1 MRNDPQTRSDR
12 AAAANTIAAFTL
24 AVLGVLGAASLAAC
38 GDGSV
43 SELDGAGGAG
53 PQSGGGS
60 GQGFGGGGSGGGGIA
75 GDAGGPSKAE
85 TMFRALL
92 PDLTQACGGACH
104 VDGSGGAPA
113 FLSGS
118 DPYKTIATRKGI
130 VVKDTSTSS
139 LLNKGRHEGPELL
152 DPLRTKVFQWLDLE
166 SQALAA
172 INLPTTDAFT
182 VADGANTI
190 DISKGGA
197 NLAGAKL
204 TFNASASGNLLT
216 LTNMQLVAPASS
228 GVHIVFPIFDV
239 IPAKGAEIKDQ
250 SFSNADQT
258 VAAGQTATLRPGI
271 LILTQWDPAGKMRI
285 EFTKLESGSVSGGD
299 AGAGGGGGGCK
310 SVASFTANAVP
321 AIQQNGCL
329 NCHNT
334 GGSGNGALD
343 LSALGMNPR
352 DDARACA
359 QALTRSNV
367 QTPAQSDIIL
377 APTGGVAAHPF
388 KNASQNY
395 ATMIEAWLVNEK

>member
-1 MRNDPQTRSDR
+1 MFVF
-12 AAAANTIAAFTL
+12 AA
-24 AVLGVLGAASLAAC
+24 VLGAASLAAC
-38 GDGSV
+38 SDGGV
-43 SELDGAGGAG
+43 GELQGIGGPHGGA
-53 PQSGGGS
+53 GS
-60 GQGFGGGGSGGGGIA
+60 GQGFGGGSGGGGIA
-75 GDAGGPSKAE
+75 ADAGGPSRAE

-92 PDLTQACGGACH
+92 PDMTQACGGACH
-104 VDGSGGAPA
+104 VDGKGGAPA
-113 FLSGS
+113 FLAGP
-118 DPYKTIATRKGI
+118 DPYKTISARKG
-130 VVKDTSTSS
+130 VLVSDAATSS

-152 DPLRTKVFQWLDLE
+152 DPLRTKVFQWLDVE
-166 SQALAA
+166 AQALKAA
-172 INLPTTDAFT
+172 TLPTTDPFT
-182 VADGANTI
+182 VVDGANTV

-197 NLAGAKL
+197 NLTGAKL
-204 TFNASASGNLLT
+204 TFDAAATGDILT
-216 LTNMQLVAPASS
+216 LTNMQLVAPAAS

-239 IPAKGAEIKDQ
+239 IPAKGAEVKDL

-258 VAAGQTATLRPGI
+258 VPAGQTATLRPGI

-285 EFTKLESGSVSGGD
+285 EFTKLEAGTVAGGD

-343 LSALGMNPR
+343 LSALGMNPS

-395 ATMIEAWLVNEK
+395 AQMIEAWLVNEK